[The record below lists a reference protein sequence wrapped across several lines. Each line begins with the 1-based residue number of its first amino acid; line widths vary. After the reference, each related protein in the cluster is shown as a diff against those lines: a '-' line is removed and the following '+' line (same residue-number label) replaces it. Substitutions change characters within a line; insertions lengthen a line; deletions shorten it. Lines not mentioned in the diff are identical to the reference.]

1 MVIRFLNDALN
12 DNMIYQYNIYRKKR
26 GISEYC
32 VTVTG
37 ELILPG
43 VDIEISEVGPRDG
56 LQSISP
62 IMPTAAKMAWI
73 SALAAAGIPEIEVG
87 SFVPASVLP
96 QLADTAELVSH
107 AKSISGLSV
116 AVLVPNLR
124 GAENALA
131 VRPNKMT
138 VPLSVSESHCLKNLK
153 RTHEQLLAEVKGI
166 RAAINGLPNKD
177 RPKLE
182 GSLSTAFG
190 CTLEGAV
197 PQSKVMEMAEKLMAA
212 GCDEVGLSDTTGFAS
227 PTQVGQYTREIHR
240 LLGKDKL
247 TGIHLHNTRGQGL
260 ANVMAA
266 LDAGLTTIDSSMG
279 GIGGCPFA
287 PGASGNIVTEDLVF
301 LLESMGLSTGV
312 NFEAMFTARQVLAEA
327 LPGVELYGF
336 TPEAGLPKGFSAATL
351 Q

>member
-1 MVIRFLNDALN
+1 MDSI
-12 DNMIYQYNIYRKKR
+12 
-26 GISEYC
+26 
-32 VTVTG
+32 
-37 ELILPG
+37 
-43 VDIEISEVGPRDG
+43 DIEISEVGPRDG
-56 LQSISP
+56 LQSIAP
-62 IMPTAAKMAWI
+62 IMSTADKKAWI

-87 SFVPASVLP
+87 SFVPAKVLP

-107 AKSISGLSV
+107 AKGIAGLAV

-124 GAENALA
+124 GAQDALA
-131 VRPNKMT
+131 VGPDKMT
-138 VPLSVSESHCLKNLK
+138 IPLSVSETHSLKNLK
-153 RTHEQLLAEVKGI
+153 RTHEQVLEEVRGI
-166 RAAINGLPNKD
+166 RAAIDLLPAQS

-190 CTLEGAV
+190 CTLEGRV
-197 PQSKVMEMAEKLMAA
+197 PEAKVLEMAEKLLAA
-212 GCDEVGLSDTTGFAS
+212 GCDEVGLSDTTGFAN
-227 PTQVGQYTREIHR
+227 PVQVRDYTRHIWE
-240 LLGKDKL
+240 LLGRDKL

-266 LDAGLTTIDSSMG
+266 LEVGLTTIDASMG

-301 LLESMGLSTGV
+301 LLESQGLRTGI
-312 NFEAMFTARQVLAEA
+312 NFEALWHARTVLARG

-336 TPEAGLPKGFSAATL
+336 TPDAGLPKDFITATP